1 MDSADFI
8 NHSCDPNCGIRG
20 HLLLFARSAIAMEN
34 ELTFDYGTVF
44 VDHGRGRVEM
54 SCSCRAAACRGL
66 ITSEDWQEPAFRR
79 RHRGDLSFAVQERIA
94 AAFPDGEHDPV

>member
-1 MDSADFI
+1 
-8 NHSCDPNCGIRG
+8 
-20 HLLLFARSAIAMEN
+20 
-34 ELTFDYGTVF
+34 
-44 VDHGRGRVEM
+44 M